1 MSIRKKIL
9 FYFLSTV
16 LLLTTIILVLIY
28 TIFKEYRE
36 EQFQQRQNDKIQLTL
51 QLLTEFE
58 EIDEELFQALD
69 RSTIHDIYDEKL
81 LLFDADQQL
90 FYESV
95 DDLTIDKT
103 EEILGQLSE
112 ENVWIETKEELYDVV
127 GVSIQHKGT
136 TYYGISKAYDK
147 FGYELLSFLRMAFV
161 ALFVFMMILIVL
173 VSYYL
178 SNKIANPI
186 IQLTKEI
193 SDYNLEDEHIE
204 IPLDSGEAETT
215 ILAERFNDLMD
226 KIKVSF
232 SFQRN
237 AVQHISHELNTPIA
251 VLVSNFDKMEQET
264 DLQKLQELI
273 QKQKKD
279 TRKLSQI
286 INALLKLTMAE
297 TGSSAVK
304 VSIRIDEMLFDLCEE
319 LQVLYPNFL
328 FQIEYQNAEMNA
340 DLLKVSADENL
351 LRAALMNLML
361 NCIKHGDE
369 EGAQIEIKENYGK
382 LQLIFKNHGPVITPE
397 ERHYLFKHFFRGK
410 NSQGKKG
417 FGLGLIFIKKI
428 LKLHNAKIS
437 YEAPNENTNIF
448 KVNF

>member
-16 LLLTTIILVLIY
+16 LLLTTITLVLIY

-36 EQFQQRQNDKIQLTL
+36 EQFQQRQSEKIKQTL

-58 EIDEELFQALD
+58 EIDEELFEALD

-81 LLFDADQQL
+81 LLFDANQKL

-95 DDLTIDKT
+95 DDLTIGKT
-103 EEILGQLSE
+103 QEILNQLSE
-112 ENVWIETKEELYDVV
+112 ETVWVETKEELYDVV
-127 GVSIQHKGT
+127 GISIQHNGNT
-136 TYYGISKAYDK
+136 FYGISKAYDK

-161 ALFVFMMILIVL
+161 ALFIVMVILIVW

-178 SNKIANPI
+178 SNKISKPI
-186 IQLTKEI
+186 AKLTKEI
-193 SDYNLEDEHIE
+193 ANYNLEDDNVHI
-204 IPLDSGEAETT
+204 PVDSGEVETA

-251 VLVSNFDKMEQET
+251 VLVSNFEKMEQET
-264 DLQKLQELI
+264 DIENLQELI

-319 LQVLYPNFL
+319 LQVLYPNFQ

-340 DLLKVSADENL
+340 DLLKISADKNL

-361 NCIKHGDE
+361 NCIKHGDGE
-369 EGAQIEIKENYGK
+369 TAWIKIKEVDGR
-382 LQLIFKNHGPVITPE
+382 LQLSFKNHGAVITPE
-397 ERHYLFKHFFRGK
+397 ERQNLFKHFFRGK

-417 FGLGLIFIKKI
+417 FGLGLIFIQKI
-428 LKLHNAKIS
+428 LKLHNATIS
-437 YEAPNENTNIF
+437 YEAPDDNTNVF

>member
-1 MSIRKKIL
+1 M
-9 FYFLSTV
+9 
-16 LLLTTIILVLIY
+16 LIY

-36 EQFQQRQNDKIQLTL
+36 EQFQQRQNEKIQLTL

-81 LLFDADQQL
+81 LLFDANKLL

-95 DDLTIDKT
+95 DDLTIEKT
-103 EEILGQLSE
+103 EEILNKLSE

-127 GVSIQHKGT
+127 GVSIQYNGK

-147 FGYELLSFLRMAFV
+147 FGYELLSFLRLAFV
-161 ALFVFMMILIVL
+161 VLFIVMVILIVL

-178 SNKIANPI
+178 SNKIASPI

-193 SDYNLEDEHIE
+193 SNFNLEDEHIE
-204 IPLDSGEAETT
+204 IPVDSGEAETT

-226 KIKVSF
+226 KIKVSI

-264 DLQKLQELI
+264 DLQQLQELI
-273 QKQKKD
+273 KKQKKD
-279 TRKLSQI
+279 TRKLSKI
-286 INALLKLTMAE
+286 ISALLKLTMAE
-297 TGSSAVK
+297 TGSSSVK
-304 VSIRIDEMLFDLCEE
+304 TSIRIDEMLFDLCEE

-328 FQIEYQNAEMNA
+328 FQIEYENAQMNA
-340 DLLKVSADENL
+340 DLLKISADESL

-369 EGAQIEIKENYGK
+369 EKAWIEIKEVNGRLQLVFENYGA
-382 LQLIFKNHGPVITPE
+382 VITPE
-397 ERHYLFKHFFRGK
+397 EQQYLFKHFFRGK

-417 FGLGLIFIKKI
+417 FGLGLIFIQKI
-428 LKLHNAKIS
+428 LKLHNATIT
-437 YEAPNENTNIF
+437 YDAPKENTNIF